1 MMPFFGR
8 VKIQRPELNDF
19 WRFLERLHKERE
31 KKKHGVENKLKQISK
46 VDILSSQVKETRCK
60 SFGSPRS
67 QLESIEEIS
76 SKQKTRNHQGITRWL
91 LTSAMQNPAALP
103 TFKAVFNLPGSY
115 WLV

>member
-46 VDILSSQVKETRCK
+46 VDILSKEGYCSK
-60 SFGSPRS
+60 SI
-67 QLESIEEIS
+67 SIVA
-76 SKQKTRNHQGITRWL
+76 KV
-91 LTSAMQNPAALP
+91 PARDMHD
-103 TFKAVFNLPGSY
+103 
-115 WLV
+115 